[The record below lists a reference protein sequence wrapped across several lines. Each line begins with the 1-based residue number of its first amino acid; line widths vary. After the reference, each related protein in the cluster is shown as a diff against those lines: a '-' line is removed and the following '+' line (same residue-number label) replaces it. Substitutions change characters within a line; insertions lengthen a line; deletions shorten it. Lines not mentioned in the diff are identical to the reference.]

1 MSCNTANEDHD
12 NRDPGSSSAATGLSA
27 VDGDA
32 ISLYE
37 YIIRDKVWGANLDP
51 PESAKNVIKPWHDRL
66 SAEPSTQSNVDDQL
80 AITVPFTCP
89 VRLKSILINTGT
101 GDFAPTRCR
110 AFVNRPDGID
120 FEDVELATS
129 DGHPAELSPLASAAT
144 LGNVG
149 SGKAQADFAL
159 LRGQQGVVEYPVSVA
174 RFSHTNSITIIL
186 SHSNATTLSRFFYLG
201 FRGTALILK
210 SEPGER
216 LNIGAANSADR
227 PVDGLREKRAANQG
241 LAGGSNSR
249 SRTSSPRYIVADPA
263 AAQRIAQI
271 AEDANTTPRR
281 SPRRNRTSMN
291 TASTTNDEIDSPTT
305 TPTRKRTARPSQA
318 GDADQDDTETTP
330 RANRSPAKTRTP
342 HTAPPVRERPSI
354 AGTSGAHSSHSGR
367 DGSQP
372 GANAAA
378 SSSSDPTRRRSLSQP
393 PPNDVLL
400 RQLHS
405 SSLTPS
411 AKYAAAQRQA
421 RTPSQTTVALTTTP
435 GRRIL
440 GTPHRTVPGAEA
452 SVGASSSQTQQQG
465 MHTPATDKRRKR
477 NDALLASAQRSRE
490 RRSASRKSLLWGGV
504 GGWAGG
510 REESPMDLLR
520 RLARAPGFVAP
531 PTPSEDSIAMP
542 PPAAAGRLG
551 RSSNASSAAD
561 ASSSRTRARDS
572 AASTSGRSSLSRAT
586 MLVPGES
593 VPGDLTRDSNVSDS
607 LDVDES
613 LASAT
618 DSLDDRS
625 RSRLSDMGIPRRASG
640 VGMVRGG
647 IFAAM
652 ADRPKTSRIST
663 GSRVSFA
670 ADQPSP
676 ASMRFDDMSSR
687 REDELE
693 RSLQQYGGTES
704 FISASGIG
712 LATAKAI
719 RRLDD
724 LTRQS
729 FFSEDGELQY
739 DEEDEEDEEADESA
753 LEARRRKSLGRSMSE
768 PLDGEADGSVLFF
781 GEDDDDVPQMESEEE
796 EQVSDSLAVD
806 APDDDSDGLARR
818 RAADDSTSRDLM
830 DASRGSITGGD
841 DDGGAADDSRASR
854 VSFAEQDEVSF
865 QVDDA
870 YSSDDGGVEYGLSVR
885 DEDDA
890 DDDSDADQRDASA
903 RRLDLLDPKDLNALL
918 KRRIVK
924 KRKARVSPHTGEP
937 VPPLPASTM
946 RDIFSSFLTPSSSA
960 SSTSLLS
967 SSGAASTSKKA
978 KFDSTV
984 LDELDAAA
992 HDFFAD
998 FASNLLGQAKTRT
1011 ARRAAEAG
1019 ITISEA
1025 DVVAVLKRQGRV
1037 TPRHDASSLAHRL
1050 LPRELTDQ
1058 MELSRWAKVGTV
1070 QTTLSGML
1078 GGGGGGKKRGK
1089 RADASVADTTAA
1101 SSVMLDDDDE
1111 SM

>member
-1 MSCNTANEDHD
+1 MSCNSANEDND
-12 NRDPGSSSAATGLSA
+12 NRAPGSSSTSTGLSA

-32 ISLYE
+32 TSLYE

-51 PESAKNVIKPWHDRL
+51 PESAKNVIKPWHERL
-66 SAEPSTQSNVDDQL
+66 SADPSTQSNVDDQL

-120 FEDVELATS
+120 FDEVELATS
-129 DGHPAELSPLASAAT
+129 DDHSAQLSPLASAAT
-144 LGNVG
+144 LGSLG

-159 LRGQQGVVEYPVSVA
+159 LRGQEGVVEYPVSVA
-174 RFSHTNSITIIL
+174 RFSHTNSITIVL

-201 FRGTALILK
+201 FRGTALVLK

-227 PVDGLREKRAANQG
+227 PVDGLREKRGASQG
-241 LAGGSNSR
+241 LAGGSGTR
-249 SRTSSPRYIVADPA
+249 SRTSSPRFVIGDQA

-281 SPRRNRTSMN
+281 SPRRNRTSIPA
-291 TASTTNDEIDSPTT
+291 ASTATGETESLTT
-305 TPTRKRTARPSQA
+305 TPTRKRRARRSQV

-330 RANRSPAKTRTP
+330 RAKRSPTKTRTP

-354 AGTSGAHSSHSGR
+354 AGASAPAGAQSSRRGR
-367 DGSQP
+367 EGSQTD
-372 GANAAA
+372 ANPVP
-378 SSSSDPTRRRSLSQP
+378 SNSSDPNRRRSLSQP

-421 RTPSQTTVALTTTP
+421 RTPSQTAALTTTP
-435 GRRIL
+435 GRRVL
-440 GTPHRTVPGAEA
+440 GTPHRTTPGSA
-452 SVGASSSQTQQQG
+452 SAASNPFTGPAASSSQQQG
-465 MHTPATDKRRKR
+465 MQTPATDKRRKR
-477 NDALLASAQRSRE
+477 NDALLASAQRTRE

-531 PTPSEDSIAMP
+531 PTPSQDSIAMP
-542 PPAAAGRLG
+542 PPAAARLG
-551 RSSNASSAAD
+551 RSSTASSAAD
-561 ASSSRTRARDS
+561 ASNSRTRARDS
-572 AASTSGRSSLSRAT
+572 AASTSARSSLSRAT

-613 LASAT
+613 LASTT
-618 DSLDDRS
+618 DSPDNRS
-625 RSRLSDMGIPRRASG
+625 RSRLSDMGTPRRASG
-640 VGMVRGG
+640 MGLVRGG
-647 IFAAM
+647 IFAGM

-670 ADQPSP
+670 VEQPSP

-687 REDELE
+687 REDELK
-693 RSLQQYGGTES
+693 RSLQQYGGAES
-704 FISASGIG
+704 FISASGID
-712 LATAKAI
+712 LAKAKAI

-739 DEEDEEDEEADESA
+739 DEEQEEEEEDDESA
-753 LEARRRKSLGRSMSE
+753 LEARRRKSLGRSQSE
-768 PLDGEADGSVLFF
+768 PLEGEAAGSVLFF
-781 GEDDDDVPQMESEEE
+781 GQEDDVPQMASEEE

-818 RAADDSTSRDLM
+818 LAADDSTRNLIDT
-830 DASRGSITGGD
+830 SRGSITGGD
-841 DDGGAADDSRASR
+841 SAGDDSRASR
-854 VSFAEQDEVSF
+854 VSFAAQDEVSF

-870 YSSDDGGVEYGLSVR
+870 LSSDDGGAGYGLSVR
-885 DEDDA
+885 EEEDE
-890 DDDSDADQRDASA
+890 DSDAERDASV

-924 KRKARVSPHTGEP
+924 K
-937 VPPLPASTM
+937 L
-946 RDIFSSFLTPSSSA
+946 
-960 SSTSLLS
+960 
-967 SSGAASTSKKA
+967 
-978 KFDSTV
+978 
-984 LDELDAAA
+984 LDELDAAC

-1011 ARRAAEAG
+1011 SRRAGETG
-1019 ITISEA
+1019 ITINEA
-1025 DVVAVLKRQGRV
+1025 DVVALLKRQGRV
-1037 TPRHDASSLAHRL
+1037 TQRHDASSLAHKL

-1058 MELSRWAKVGTV
+1058 MELSRNEKE
-1070 QTTLSGML
+1070 L
-1078 GGGGGGKKRGK
+1078 
-1089 RADASVADTTAA
+1089 
-1101 SSVMLDDDDE
+1101 
-1111 SM
+1111 